1 MGYPRGVGRNRR
13 ESLVAQRPDAPGSDH
28 ECSHAPPQGLTPIEG
43 NA

>member
-13 ESLVAQRPDAPGSDH
+13 ESLMVQRPDAPESDH
-28 ECSHAPPQGLTPIEG
+28 ECSHPPPQGLTPIEG